1 MKQETIVYKPPGPV
15 SRSFLASDA
24 FFRGIMGP
32 FGSGKSTVCIMEIL
46 KRAKQQAIAP
56 DGKRYS
62 RWAVIRNTYP
72 ELKTTTIKS
81 WHQWVPQ
88 TLGRWVDTGPPMHH
102 IAEGDIDLE
111 VIFVSLDRP
120 DDIAKLLGM
129 ELTGAWV
136 DEAREIPKAV
146 IDGLTGRVG
155 RYPSAALGGCSWSG
169 IVCSTNPPDND
180 HWWYKLAEEKRPE
193 GFEFF
198 RQPGGLDDNAENL
211 DWLNQTPE
219 TLELPIGSDARRAQ
233 GRGYYLR
240 QVSGKEPDWV
250 SVYVHGNYG
259 FVRDGKPI
267 YPEYRDVIHAQT
279 FDLIKG
285 LPIYIGIDFGLTP
298 AAVFGQRTAMG
309 QWRWHSELVT
319 EDMGAVRFAQLV
331 RNHMAERYQGF
342 SFASVTG
349 DPAGDT
355 RAQTD
360 ETTPFQILRA
370 AGIPAHPAPT
380 NDFIKRREAVAVCL
394 GRIIDGQPGLMVHP
408 QCNVL
413 RKGMA
418 GGYNY
423 KRLQVTGEERYRDVP
438 DKNLYSHVCEAAQ
451 YMMLGGGEARNLIR
465 RERTGP
471 IRQATAYSDYAIIG

>member
-1 MKQETIVYKPPGPV
+1 MTQIVYKPPGPV
-15 SRSFLASDA
+15 SRAFMASDT

-46 KRAKQQAIAP
+46 KRARTIVP
-56 DGKRYS
+56 CLDGIRRS

-81 WHQWVPQ
+81 WHQWVPT

-102 IAEGDIDLE
+102 IQEGDLDLE

-155 RYPSAALGGCSWSG
+155 RYPSAAMGGCSWSG
-169 IVCSTNPPDND
+169 IVASTNPPDND
-180 HWWYKLAEEKRPE
+180 HWWYKLAEESKPA

-198 RQPGGLDDNAENL
+198 RQPGGLDDGAENL
-211 DWLNQTPE
+211 DWLNQTPQS
-219 TLELPIGSDARRAQ
+219 LALPIGSTERRAQ
-233 GRGYYLR
+233 GRSYYER
-240 QVSGKEPDWV
+240 QIAGKEQDWV
-250 SVYVHGNYG
+250 KVYVNGDYG
-259 FVRDGKPI
+259 FVRDSKPI
-267 YPEYRDVIHAQT
+267 YPEYRDAIHCRE
-279 FDLIKG
+279 FDLILG
-285 LPIYIGIDFGLTP
+285 VPIMVGIDFGLTP
-298 AAVFGQRTAMG
+298 AAVFGQRSAMG
-309 QWRWHSELVT
+309 LWRWHSELVT
-319 EDMGAVRFAQLV
+319 EDMGAVRFAQLL
-331 RNHMAERYQGF
+331 RGAMAERYPGF

-370 AGIPAHPAPT
+370 AGVPAHPAPT
-380 NDFIKRREAVAVCL
+380 NDFVKRREAVAVAL
-394 GRIIDGQPGLMVHP
+394 GRLIDGQPGLTVHP
-408 QCNVL
+408 QCINL

-418 GGYNY
+418 GGYAY
-423 KRLQVTGEERYRDVP
+423 RRLKVSGEERYKDVP
-438 DKNLYSHVCEAAQ
+438 DKNMYSHVCEAAQ
-451 YMMLGGGEARNLIR
+451 YMMLGAGEARNLIR
-465 RERTGP
+465 RDRP
-471 IRQATAYSDYAIIG
+471 VSRQATALSDYAIMG